1 MKKVLLTLG
10 IFAFLTSAQISLAQ
24 ITPPQP
30 SAKAK
35 TETTVGLTEVSIS
48 YFRPSVKGRAI
59 FGEGKEFLQPFGTLW
74 RAGANSGSI
83 LTLSTDAKIAGQDVK
98 AGEYMILLVPG
109 ADTWEFILNS
119 DLSIGGAVNNF
130 KRENE
135 VVSAQIKP
143 INLDN
148 PIETLTFNI
157 SDISEDMSE
166 ANIYFA
172 WGNYALEIP
181 IKVNYDAIVMEQIV
195 KNTKVNPS
203 NYIMAANYYYT
214 ADKDLNQALIWVND
228 YLSEGNNSQQF
239 WNLHLKAKILAKLGQ
254 KKEAIEVAKKSM
266 ELAKNNKGGDFGYV
280 KNNEDLI
287 ASLK

>member
-1 MKKVLLTLG
+1 MKKVLTIIG
-10 IFAFLTSAQISLAQ
+10 ILAFLISAQISLGQ
-24 ITPPQP
+24 INTPQP

-35 TETTVGLTEVSIS
+35 TETTVGLTDVSIT
-48 YFRPSVKGRAI
+48 YFRPSVKGRKI

-83 LTLSTDAKIAGQDVK
+83 LTLSTDVKIAGKDVK
-98 AGEYMILLVPG
+98 AGEYMILMVPG
-109 ADTWEFILNS
+109 KDTWEFILNS
-119 DLSIGGAVNNF
+119 DLKIGGAVNNF

-143 INLDN
+143 IKLDS
-148 PIETLTFNI
+148 PVKTLSYSI
-157 SDISEDMSE
+157 SDISEDMTE
-166 ANIYFA
+166 ANIHFA
-172 WGNYALEIP
+172 WENYALKIP
-181 IKVNYDAIVMEQIV
+181 IKVDYDAQVMDEIN

-203 NYIMAANYYYT
+203 NYIVAANYFYT
-214 ADKDLNQALIWVND
+214 ADKDLNKALTWVNA
-228 YLSEGNNSQQF
+228 YLEEGNNSQQF
-239 WNLHLKAKILAKLGQ
+239 WNLHLKAKILAKLGK

-266 ELAKNNKGGDFGYV
+266 ELAKNNKGGDYGYV